1 MPSAVSAS
9 RYNSSYRTC
18 WWESTAVTQR
28 ITSTLSGQKEVFEV
42 SGRPVR
48 MYVCG
53 MTPKYHPHV
62 GHARFSIAADII
74 RRYLEHRGHE
84 VVHVQ
89 NFTDIDDKIIARAEI
104 DGITPA
110 EAAKRYTDSYLD
122 VMRQLNVLNAHQYPT
137 VTGSMGA
144 IVDYVKGLI
153 ERGYAYEADGNVYFE
168 VDKFEGYGQLSRR
181 TEEGQMTGVRVDL
194 EAGKKDPRDFALWKR
209 AKPGEPAWPSPWGD
223 GRPGWHIECSAM
235 VRETLGDQID
245 IHGGGRDL
253 IFPHHENELAQS
265 EAYTDVHP
273 YVRYWAHSGLV
284 TTGTEK
290 MAHSLANFTTINDVL
305 ESYEPMAVRRFLM
318 QTHYR
323 SSLLYTR
330 DGLDNAV
337 KALDRL
343 RGALE
348 GYDGPPPGAEPPEW
362 AREAR
367 AAFERA
373 MDDDFNTPGALAA
386 LFDLVREINRRRGS
400 AEPAGEVATGQAEL
414 RSLAAVLGLQLNAP
428 ERAADGED
436 AGPFIDLLLSVRQQ
450 LREAKQW
457 ALADEVRNR
466 LRDLGVAV
474 EDRPDGAVWR
484 RERPDS
490 GR

>member
-1 MPSAVSAS
+1 
-9 RYNSSYRTC
+9 
-18 WWESTAVTQR
+18 VTQR

-62 GHARFSIAADII
+62 GHARVFVAADIL
-74 RRYLEHRGHE
+74 RRYLEYRGYE
-84 VVHVQ
+84 IVHVQ
-89 NFTDIDDKIIARAEI
+89 NFTDVDDKIIARAQV

-110 EAAKRYTDSYLD
+110 EAAKRYSDSYFE
-122 VMRQLNVLNAHQYPT
+122 VMDRLNVKRAHHYPT
-137 VTGSMGA
+137 VTGSMDA
-144 IVDYVKGLI
+144 IVDYVEGLI
-153 ERGYAYEADGNVYFE
+153 ERGHAYPVGGDVYFS
-168 VDKFEGYGQLSRR
+168 VDTFEAYGQLSGR
-181 TEEGQMTGVRVDL
+181 TEEGQLTGVRVEL
-194 EAGKKDPRDFALWKR
+194 EPGKKDPRDFALWKR

-235 VRETLGDQID
+235 VRETLGNQID

-273 YVRYWAHSGLV
+273 FVRYWAHAGLV

-290 MAHSLANFTTINDVL
+290 MAHSLENFTTISSVL
-305 ESYEPMAVRRFLM
+305 EVYEPMAVRLFLL

-323 SSLLYTR
+323 SSILYTR
-330 DGLDNAV
+330 EALDNAV

-348 GYDGPPPGAEPPEW
+348 GFDPAAATAGPPGW
-362 AREAR
+362 AQEAR

-373 MDDDFNTPGALAA
+373 MDDDFNTPGALGA
-386 LFDLVREINRRRGS
+386 LFDLVREINRRQGTG
-400 AEPAGEVATGQAEL
+400 EPADEVAAGQETL
-414 RSLAAVLGLQLNAP
+414 RALAAVLGLQLDAP
-428 ERAADGED
+428 QSAADGED

-457 ALADEVRNR
+457 ALADDVRNR
-466 LRDLGVAV
+466 LRDLGVVV

-484 RERPDS
+484 RERPAP

>member
-1 MPSAVSAS
+1 
-9 RYNSSYRTC
+9 
-18 WWESTAVTQR
+18 
-28 ITSTLSGQKEVFEV
+28 
-42 SGRPVR
+42 

-62 GHARFSIAADII
+62 GHARFSVAADII
-74 RRYLEHRGHE
+74 RRYLEYRGYE
-84 VVHVQ
+84 IVHVQ
-89 NFTDIDDKIIARAEI
+89 NFTDIDDKIIARAEV

-110 EAAKRYTDSYLD
+110 EAAKRYSDSYLD
-122 VMRQLNVLNAHQYPT
+122 VMDRLNVLPAHKYPT
-137 VTGSMGA
+137 VTGSMDA

-153 ERGYAYEADGNVYFE
+153 ERGYAYESDGDVYFE

-181 TEEGQMTGVRVDL
+181 TEEGQLAGVRVDL

-209 AKPGEPAWPSPWGD
+209 AKPGEPAWSSPWGD

-235 VRETLGDQID
+235 VRETLGNQID

-290 MAHSLANFTTINDVL
+290 MAHSLENFTTVNDVL
-305 ESYEPMAVRRFLM
+305 EIYEPMVVRLFLL

-330 DGLDNAV
+330 EALDNSTR
-337 KALDRL
+337 ALDRL

-348 GYDGPPPGAEPPEW
+348 GFDSTVAEAERPAW
-362 AREAR
+362 AEEAR
-367 AAFERA
+367 VAFERA
-373 MDDDFNTPGALAA
+373 MDDDFNTPGALGA
-386 LFDLVREINRRRGS
+386 LFDLVREINRRR
-400 AEPAGEVATGQAEL
+400 AAGEPIGQVAAGQRAL
-414 RSLAAVLGLQLNAP
+414 QSLAAVLGLQLDSP
-428 ERAADGED
+428 QKAADSED

-457 ALADEVRNR
+457 ALADEARNR

-474 EDRPDGAVWR
+474 EDRPGGAVWR

>member
-1 MPSAVSAS
+1 VAIPPT
-9 RYNSSYRTC
+9 RYNASYLYLLVG
-18 WWESTAVTQR
+18 EHIAMTQR
-28 ITSTLSGQKEVFEV
+28 ITSTLSGLKEDFEV

-74 RRYLEHRGHE
+74 RRYLEYRGYE
-84 VVHVQ
+84 IVHVQ

-110 EAAKRYTDSYLD
+110 EAAQRYTDSYLD
-122 VMRQLNVLNAHQYPT
+122 VMAQLNVLPAHQYPT
-137 VTGSMGA
+137 VTGSMNA
-144 IVDYVKGLI
+144 IVDYVNGLI
-153 ERGYAYEADGNVYFE
+153 KRGYAYESDGDVYFE

-181 TEEGQMTGVRVDL
+181 TEEGQLTGVRVDL
-194 EAGKKDPRDFALWKR
+194 ETGKKDPRDFALWKR
-209 AKPGEPAWPSPWGD
+209 AKPGEPAWSSPWGD

-290 MAHSLANFTTINDVL
+290 MAHSLENFTTINDVL
-305 ESYEPMAVRRFLM
+305 EIYEPMAVRLFLI

-323 SSLLYTR
+323 SALLYAR

-348 GYDGPPPGAEPPEW
+348 GFDPAADEAGAPGW

-367 AAFERA
+367 AEFERA

-386 LFDLVREINRRRGS
+386 LFDLVREINRRRASG
-400 AEPAGEVATGQAEL
+400 APAGEIADGQAIL
-414 RSLAAVLGLQLNAP
+414 RSLAAVLGLQLEAP
-428 ERAADGED
+428 ARAADGED

-484 RERPDS
+484 RERPAS

>member
-1 MPSAVSAS
+1 
-9 RYNSSYRTC
+9 
-18 WWESTAVTQR
+18 VTQR

-62 GHARFSIAADII
+62 GHARVFVAADIL
-74 RRYLEHRGHE
+74 RRYLEYRGYE
-84 VVHVQ
+84 IVHVQ
-89 NFTDIDDKIIARAEI
+89 NFTDVDDKIIARAQI
-104 DGITPA
+104 DGVTPA
-110 EAAKRYTDSYLD
+110 EAAKRYSDSYFE
-122 VMRQLNVLNAHQYPT
+122 VMDRLNVLRAHHYPT
-137 VTGSMGA
+137 VTGSMDA
-144 IVDYVKGLI
+144 IIDYVKGLI
-153 ERGYAYEADGNVYFE
+153 ERGHAYAVDGDVYFS
-168 VDKFEGYGQLSRR
+168 VDTFEAYGQLAGR
-181 TEEGQMTGVRVDL
+181 TEEGQMTGVRVEL
-194 EAGKKDPRDFALWKR
+194 EPGKRDPRDFALWKR
-209 AKPGEPAWPSPWGD
+209 AKAGEPAWPSPWGD

-235 VRETLGDQID
+235 VRGTLGDQID

-273 YVRYWAHSGLV
+273 FVRYWAHAGLV

-290 MAHSLANFTTINDVL
+290 MAHSLENFTTIDDVL
-305 ESYEPMAVRRFLM
+305 GVYEPMVVRLFLL

-323 SSLLYTR
+323 SSILYTR
-330 DGLDNAV
+330 DALDNAER
-337 KALDRL
+337 ALSRL

-348 GYDGPPPGAEPPEW
+348 GFDPAADEYGAPGW
-362 AREAR
+362 VQQAR
-367 AAFERA
+367 AEFERA

-386 LFDLVREINRRRGS
+386 LFDLVREINRRRASG
-400 AEPAGEVATGQAEL
+400 EPANEIADGQSML
-414 RSLAAVLGLQLNAP
+414 HSLATVLGLQLDVPAS
-428 ERAADGED
+428 AADGED

-484 RERPDS
+484 RERPAPE
-490 GR
+490 R

>member
-1 MPSAVSAS
+1 M
-9 RYNSSYRTC
+9 
-18 WWESTAVTQR
+18 TQR
-28 ITSTLSGQKEVFEV
+28 ITSTLSGQKEDFEV

-62 GHARFSIAADII
+62 GHARVFVAADIL
-74 RRYLEHRGHE
+74 RRYLEYRGYE
-84 VVHVQ
+84 IVHVQ
-89 NFTDIDDKIIARAEI
+89 NFTDVDDKIIARAQV

-110 EAAKRYTDSYLD
+110 EAAKRYSDSYFEVMDRLN
-122 VMRQLNVLNAHQYPT
+122 VMRAHHYPT
-137 VTGSMGA
+137 VTGSMEA
-144 IVDYVKGLI
+144 IVDYVQGLI
-153 ERGYAYEADGNVYFE
+153 ERGHAYPVDGDVYFS
-168 VDKFEGYGQLSRR
+168 VDTFEAYGQLSGR
-181 TEEGQMTGVRVDL
+181 TEEGQLTGVRVDL
-194 EAGKKDPRDFALWKR
+194 EPGKKDPRDFALWKR
-209 AKPGEPAWPSPWGD
+209 AKPGEPSWPSPWGD

-273 YVRYWAHSGLV
+273 FVRYWAHAGLV

-290 MAHSLANFTTINDVL
+290 MAHSLENFTTIASVL
-305 ESYEPMAVRRFLM
+305 EVYEPMAVRLFLL

-323 SSLLYTR
+323 SSILYTR
-330 DGLDNAV
+330 EALDNAV

-348 GYDGPPPGAEPPEW
+348 GYEGPPPGTESPAW

-373 MDDDFNTPGALAA
+373 MDDDFNTPGALGA
-386 LFDLVREINRRRGS
+386 LFDLVREINRRRG
-400 AEPAGEVATGQAEL
+400 AGEPAGEVAAGQETL
-414 RSLAAVLGLQLNAP
+414 QSLAAVLGLQLDAP
-428 ERAADGED
+428 GSAAGRGGED

-457 ALADEVRNR
+457 ALADDVRNR
-466 LRDLGVAV
+466 LRDLGVVV

-484 RERPDS
+484 RERPAP